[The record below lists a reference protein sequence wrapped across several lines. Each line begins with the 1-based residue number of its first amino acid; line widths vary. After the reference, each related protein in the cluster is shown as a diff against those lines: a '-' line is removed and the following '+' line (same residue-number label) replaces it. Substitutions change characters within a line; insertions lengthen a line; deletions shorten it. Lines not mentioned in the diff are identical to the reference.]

1 MAMKLMTKK
10 IEKVLAKYPLY
21 SQEGMEEKATVVVK
35 YFTPDSSYT
44 WYVTEGSRTADGD
57 WTLFGLVF
65 NGREFEWGLLQPQG
79 AGSPA
84 WAVGSARGERPL
96 SRPHASQGCFAQ
108 RRTLLH
114 TLVIPN
120 PIQ

>member
-1 MAMKLMTKK
+1 MTMKLMTKK

-65 NGREFEWGLLQPQG
+65 NGREFEWGYFSLRELEALHGPWG
-79 AGSPA
+79 LP
-84 WAVGSARGERPL
+84 VERDLYLDPMPL
-96 SRPHASQGCFAQ
+96 KAAL
-108 RRTLLH
+108 RRDGLSY
-114 TLVIPN
+114 IR
-120 PIQ
+120 